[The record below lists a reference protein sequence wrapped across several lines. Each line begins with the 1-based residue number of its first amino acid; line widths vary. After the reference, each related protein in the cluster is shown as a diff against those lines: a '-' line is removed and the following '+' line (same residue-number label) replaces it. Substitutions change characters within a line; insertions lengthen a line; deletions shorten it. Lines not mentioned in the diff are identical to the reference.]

1 MKILSILLVFLN
13 ALSEDGVL
21 NSGSYPAK
29 VIGKFSGHFLPS
41 ICNRRNPAS
50 WNSSSLDFTPLYFK
64 PVLRGKYCGH
74 RTRPPYGLR
83 GHEFSLP
90 VIFENLSAK
99 PAHPRLS
106 FPFFVF
112 PWPFHPWAAPVWW
125 TRILPSNSLLPVI
138 FENLNAK
145 PAHPWLSFSILLFSR
160 LFYEWLIVWAAHITQ
175 LNASY

>member
-1 MKILSILLVFLN
+1 MKILSILRVFLN

-74 RTRPPYGLR
+74 HTRPPYILR
-83 GHEFSLP
+83 GQKFSLS
-90 VIFENLSAK
+90 VIFENLGAK

-106 FPFFVF
+106 LLFYFSHGLHQYGGQEF
-112 PWPFHPWAAPVWW
+112 
-125 TRILPSNSLLPVI
+125 SLTTSS
-138 FENLNAK
+138 F
-145 PAHPWLSFSILLFSR
+145 LSFSKISVQNQLIFAFLFPFCSVSSTIL
-160 LFYEWLIVWAAHITQ
+160 
-175 LNASY
+175 